1 MVAEFITPNSFR
13 IQEKDLDSHIDFIW
27 NNGLCKNICD
37 YLASKLNSSSKSYII
52 SLRGDLGAG
61 KTTWSRN
68 FLHFLGI
75 KGNVKSPTFNYVIE
89 YKIPK
94 DIVDKLNLPF
104 DMVYHFDLYRI
115 ENPADLY
122 ELGLDELFLQP
133 AICLVEW
140 YDLGRGV
147 IPKPNLTI
155 DFSYL
160 DDQNISKIAEV
171 DTRKLYYV
179 V

>member
-1 MVAEFITPNSFR
+1 MYQFVI
-13 IQEKDLDSHIDFIW
+13 L
-27 NNGLCKNICD
+27 
-37 YLASKLNSSSKSYII
+37 
-52 SLRGDLGAG
+52 SL
-61 KTTWSRN
+61 
-68 FLHFLGI
+68 LHFLGV

-115 ENPADLY
+115 DNPADLY
-122 ELGLDELFLQP
+122 DLGLDELFLQP

-140 YDLGRGV
+140 YDLGQGV

-160 DDQNISKIAEV
+160 DATEQEVQISQLEERAL
-171 DTRKLYYV
+171 LYV
-179 V
+179 FRDLS